1 MTESLHELNTP
12 VTEFW
17 WHLCYC
23 STDFWSQGELEEYC
37 EQGDYCFMDK
47 PTIYLGLLLPSNRKL
62 IGSFVIYCPWK
73 KKIKR
78 NAKIQCLSPLFLC
91 SSTIAPK
98 SPPEKTRY
106 DTSLGLLT
114 KKFVDLLA
122 QSSDGVLDLNLAAET
137 LQVISDP
144 TEKWLTRNWEIERG
158 SGWKNGHLKKP

>member
-1 MTESLHELNTP
+1 
-12 VTEFW
+12 
-17 WHLCYC
+17 
-23 STDFWSQGELEEYC
+23 
-37 EQGDYCFMDK
+37 MDK
-47 PTIYLGLLLPSNRKL
+47 PTIYLGFLLPSKTVNRKFCDL
-62 IGSFVIYCPWK
+62 LSLK
-73 KKIKR
+73 KNNIKH
-78 NAKIQCLSPLFLC
+78 NAKIQRLSHLFLC

-144 TEKWLTRNWEIERG
+144 N
-158 SGWKNGHLKKP
+158 

>member
-1 MTESLHELNTP
+1 
-12 VTEFW
+12 
-17 WHLCYC
+17 
-23 STDFWSQGELEEYC
+23 
-37 EQGDYCFMDK
+37 MDK
-47 PTIYLGLLLPSNRKL
+47 PTIDLGLLLPSETVNRKFCDL
-62 IGSFVIYCPWK
+62 LSK
-73 KKIKR
+73 KKLMR

-137 LQVISDP
+137 LQVISD
-144 TEKWLTRNWEIERG
+144 TTKKGLTRNRYRKGEWMEEW
-158 SGWKNGHLKKP
+158 SSKETLV